1 MQTTLRCGNLDVRS
15 RVKNICIWVD
25 NTKTNF
31 QEMELDVDRIVLAG
45 DRGKGR
51 GCLNTFMYFGSIKRG
66 KLFDL
71 GKEMLPSQK

>member
-1 MQTTLRCGNLDVRS
+1 
-15 RVKNICIWVD
+15 
-25 NTKTNF
+25 
-31 QEMELDVDRIVLAG
+31 MELDVDRIVLAG

-71 GKEMLPSQK
+71 GKEMLPSQKWLFSVELISWLVGLLVLVTLKMYCREYNQ